1 MAGVAMTLDSDEDL
15 SSQIAQTEADREALA
30 ATYRDILQKLFRGAS
45 ELGIDIVD
53 IAGAIQDTAAVSVR
67 HVDHLGEITRDAE
80 AIAASNRML
89 AASMAEADR
98 SAEDARQRLTQSSAS
113 LAASIT
119 DIDQMLETSSG
130 IGREIGSFA
139 ASIADVDKVATEISS
154 IARQTNLLALNAAIE
169 AARAGDAG
177 KGFAVVA
184 QEVRALSLQTSQATA
199 AILDTLNVLRSGIS
213 QLNKAGAEV
222 SGCATT
228 VKDQSVAMRQSF
240 GEMEQGILRILDST
254 SGMARTT
261 DTINQQASGFVSAIG
276 AIATEVTTSNDVLQ
290 RAAKNADRVVGLS
303 ERMIQMTG
311 STGVRT
317 EITPWIELV
326 QRTAEDIS
334 ARFSGAV
341 RQGQMATGQL
351 FDRHYAPIPGTDP
364 QQYTTGFTAFTDR
377 VLPEIIEAV
386 LTLSPDIVFCAAVD
400 ENGYLPTH
408 NAKFSQAQ
416 RRGDPV
422 WNNANCRNRRMFNDR
437 VGLSAG
443 RSKQPFLV
451 QTYRR
456 DMGGGVFVLMRD
468 ISAPIS
474 VDGRHWGGLR
484 MALKI

>member
-1 MAGVAMTLDSDEDL
+1 MATLAMTSDLDHGNDHAVMETD
-15 SSQIAQTEADREALA
+15 ADREALA
-30 ATYRDILQKLFRGAS
+30 ASYRDILQKLFRGAS

-53 IAGAIQDTAAVSVR
+53 IAGAIQDTAAISVR
-67 HVDHLGEITRDAE
+67 HVDHLGQITRDAQ

-89 AASMAEADR
+89 AASMAEADK

-119 DIDQMLETSSG
+119 DIDHMLTMSSG
-130 IGREIGSFA
+130 ITREIGSFA

-199 AILDTLNVLRSGIS
+199 AILETLDVLRSGIT
-213 QLNKAGAEV
+213 QLNKAGGEV

-228 VKDQSVAMRQSF
+228 VKDQSVSMRQSF
-240 GEMEQGILRILDST
+240 GEMEQGIIRILDST

-276 AIATEVTTSNDVLQ
+276 GIAEEVTTSNDVLQ

-326 QRTAEDIS
+326 QRTADEIS
-334 ARFSGAV
+334 ARFSEAV
-341 RQGQMATGQL
+341 KRGQISPSQL
-351 FDRHYAPIPGTDP
+351 FDRNYQPIAGTDP
-364 QQYTTGFTAFTDR
+364 QQFMTGFTQFTDR
-377 VLPEIIEAV
+377 VFPEIIEAV
-386 LTLSPDIVFCAAVD
+386 AGCSPDVVFCAAVD

-408 NAKFSQAQ
+408 NVKFSQAQ
-416 RRGDPV
+416 RRGDAV
-422 WNNANCRNRRMFNDR
+422 WNNANCRNRRIFNDR
-437 VGLSAG
+437 VGLAAG

-474 VDGRHWGGLR
+474 LDGRHWGGLR